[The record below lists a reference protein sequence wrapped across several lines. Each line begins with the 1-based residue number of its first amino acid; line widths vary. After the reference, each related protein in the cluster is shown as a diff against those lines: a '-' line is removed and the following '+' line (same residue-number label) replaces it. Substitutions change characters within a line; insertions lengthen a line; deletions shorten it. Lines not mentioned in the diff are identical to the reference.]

1 MLYCKHPKIRLIWD
15 AYLIMERIQIN
26 APAAKLRGTV
36 AVLKIYRCNKR
47 EGGKRT
53 MDDKGERGHGCNKGE
68 REKEPWMIKEREEH
82 GCNKGGSERKSHS
95 PITAVE

>member
-1 MLYCKHPKIRLIWD
+1 
-15 AYLIMERIQIN
+15 MERIQIN

-53 MDDKGERGHGCNKGE
+53 MDDKGERK
-68 REKEPWMIKEREEH
+68 KDPWMIKEGVSAISLPYH
-82 GCNKGGSERKSHS
+82 GCGIEKVCAASYRTEIDEEK
-95 PITAVE
+95 I

>member
-1 MLYCKHPKIRLIWD
+1 
-15 AYLIMERIQIN
+15 MERIQIN

-53 MDDKGERGHGCNKGE
+53 VDDKGERK
-68 REKEPWMIKEREEH
+68 RTVDD
-82 GCNKGGSERKSHS
+82 KGGSERISHS